1 MNPSTLFGAEGNANF
16 QALLEDDER
25 VFCRVGSHANA
36 DGSVLAVL
44 PAAEHPT
51 PATLDRLA
59 HEYGLKEE
67 LDGAWAV
74 RPLRLIREGG
84 RTMLVLEDPSG
95 EPLERL
101 LGVPFEMDLFLRLA
115 IDISVAVG
123 RLHRRGLLH
132 KDIKPANIMVNCADG
147 QVRLTGFGIASRV
160 PRERHAPGPPETVA
174 GTLAYM
180 APEQTGRMNRSIDS
194 RSDLYALGV
203 TFYQMLTGCLP
214 FTAADPMAW
223 VHCHIARKPLPPSE
237 RSENIPAPVSEI
249 IMKLL
254 AKTAE
259 ERYQTA
265 AGVESD
271 FRHCLAE
278 RERKGRIDPF
288 ALGEHDA
295 PDRLLLPEKL
305 YGRAREIE
313 TLLACFD
320 RMVNNGAVELVL
332 VSGYSGIGKSSVVN
346 ELHRVV
352 VEPRGLFASGK
363 FDQYKRNI
371 PYSTLA
377 QAFQSLIRPLLGKS
391 DPELAG
397 WREAF
402 REALGPNGRLIIDL
416 VPELKLIVGDQ
427 PPVPE
432 LPPHDSQRRFQ
443 LVFRRF
449 LAVFAQPEHPL
460 ALFLDDLQ
468 WLDSA
473 TLDLLEDLLTQPDVR
488 HLILIGAYRDNEVS
502 SAYPLIRKLEAI
514 RKAGAVVH
522 EIILAPLAR
531 EDLGRLIG
539 DALHCEPERVTAL
552 AELIHEKTA
561 GNPFFANQL
570 ISVLVEE
577 GLLTFDYGE
586 GRWSWDLNSIRAK
599 GYTDNVADLM
609 AAKLGRLPP
618 ATQKVLGQLACLG
631 HAADSETLALV
642 HEASDEATNAALW
655 EAVRAGLVLRSG
667 GTYAFL
673 HDRVQEAAYAL
684 IVEDERAM
692 AHLRIGRLL
701 AARTPPEHL
710 EENIFDIVNQFDRGA
725 ALISTEREREQV
737 ATFNLMAGKRAK
749 AATAY
754 AAALRYFVVGRLLLG
769 ENGWEQCYQL
779 TFELELNRG
788 ECEYLTGELAAAE
801 ERLSQLSTRART
813 IVHAAAGACVRI
825 NLYTTLD
832 RSNRAVEVGL
842 EYLRRVDA
850 RWPQHA
856 TAEDV
861 QHEYDWLRQ
870 RLGSGSIEWLL
881 DLPLMTDPDRRATM
895 DVLTVLTSPALF
907 TDLNLFRLVVGRMAS
922 LSLEY
927 GNSDGSSLAYAWLGG
942 VLGTHFGDY
951 QAGFRFGQLGLDL
964 VEKRCLDRFRARVYL
979 VFAVHVAHW
988 TQPLATSRAFLRRA
1002 FEAAQE
1008 AGDLSYAAY
1017 SCIDLTA
1024 NLFASGAPL
1033 DQVEREAEIGIK
1045 FAQDVGFGLADN
1057 NLTVQL
1063 RLVRMLRGLTLDFG
1077 SFNDATFDESRFVQR
1092 FENNRE
1098 LSICASW
1105 YWIRKLQAGIYVNDS
1120 VAAIA
1125 ATTKVAPLLWT
1136 TPTQIEQS
1144 EYQFYGA
1151 LALAARCDEAPA
1163 EERSQHLAALA
1174 DHSRQIA
1181 VWAENCPEN
1190 FENRVALVGAEIAR
1204 IEGRELDAERLYELA
1219 IASARANGFIHNEA
1233 LAYELAARFYA
1244 ARGFKQIAD
1253 LYLRNAR
1260 YGYLRWGAVGKV
1272 RQLDET
1278 YPDLR
1283 QEASLPGPTSTIGT
1297 PVEHLDLAT
1306 VIKVSQA
1313 VSGEIVLENLIDTL
1327 MHTAMEQAGAERALL
1342 IMPRGQEPRIEAEAT
1357 TSGNTVTV
1365 RLVDEAVTE
1374 GVLPESVLH
1383 YVLHTRESVILDD
1396 AAAQSPYG
1404 VDSYI
1409 RQRQARSILCLPLL
1423 NQAKLIGVLYL
1434 ENNLTPRVFAPAR
1447 ISVLK
1452 LLASQAAIALENAHL
1467 YRDVTEREKQQA
1479 ATSEMLRLISNSPIQ
1494 SVLDAVAENAARLC
1508 DASNAQ
1514 IFRLEDN
1521 LLRLAASYG
1530 EIPVVIHAYQ
1540 GVPVNRDTVTGRAAW
1555 DRRTIHVHDLAAEES
1570 EYPVGS
1576 SNAKREGHRTTLGT
1590 PLLREGTPVGII
1602 LVRRMEVRPFSD
1614 QQVALLETFADQA
1627 VIAIENARLFKAEQ
1641 QRTLA
1646 LAYANRDLAERETKI
1661 RRLVDSNIIGIFIW
1675 DFDGR
1680 ILEANDEF
1688 LRMVSYDREDLVSG
1702 RIRWADLTPPDWRDR
1717 NNARIEQQK
1726 SSGRFEPF
1734 EKEYTRKDG
1743 SRVPVLIGGATF
1755 EEGGNQG
1762 VAFVLD
1768 LTERKRGEEALRE
1781 SEARFRTMA
1790 DTAPVLIWTTDADK
1804 FWTYVSQT
1812 WLDLTGRS
1820 FEEELGNG
1828 WADDIHPSDRD
1839 ARLEAYAHCF
1849 DQRSPF
1855 TLEYRV
1861 RRHDGEYRW
1870 LLDKGTPRFAP
1881 DGTFLGYIGSATDIT
1896 ERKRTE
1902 ERLRVQHT
1910 VAQILAEAATIEEA
1924 TPRILRAMGECL
1936 GWDVGALW
1944 RVDREAEALRCVEL
1958 WHKASIEVTEFERV
1972 SRELTFAP
1980 GLGLPG
1986 RVWSSLEPE
1995 YVPDVVLDENF
2006 PRGPIAEREGLHA
2019 AFGFPILLGGEVLGV
2034 IECFSREIR
2043 QPDQELL
2050 NMLATI
2056 GSQIGQF
2063 IERKR
2068 AEDALRESEAKFRD
2082 YAATASDW
2090 LWEIGPDYKFTLLTE
2105 NAFRSNSADRIGT
2118 FCWDQALDLETESE
2132 KWRLVRATLESRKP
2146 FRDLVYCSV
2155 DGSGSPMY
2163 VRASGKPVFDANG
2176 EFRGYRGTGSD
2187 VTALRT
2193 VEAEARE
2200 NERRYR
2206 GALLELA
2213 HANRVATMG
2222 QLTASITHEVNQPIT
2237 AAVTYA
2243 LAARRWLSAE
2253 PPNFHEVDDALSLI
2267 VKEGNRAGDVVGRI
2281 RALIKKAPAR
2291 KDAVEIN
2298 DAILEVIAL
2307 TRTEAANNSV
2317 SVRTQ
2322 LAEGLPCVQGDR
2334 VQLQQVLLN
2343 LIINAI
2349 EAMRDVGEEE
2359 RELLIST
2366 RNEPDGVSVEVRD
2379 SGPGFTPAVLDRV
2392 FEAFYT
2398 TKPGGL
2404 GLGLSICRSIIEAH
2418 NGRLWAS
2425 PNVPRGAIFRFIAPA
2440 HPAATS

>member
-1 MNPSTLFGAEGNANF
+1 MSELSGYVFSSLREGDI
-16 QALLEDDER
+16 ALYR
-25 VFCRVGSHANA
+25 GSGN
-36 DGSVLAVL
+36 GLAPILLV
-44 PAAEHPT
+44 AAEET
-51 PATLDRLA
+51 SLGCIERLE
-59 HEYGLKEE
+59 HEYALKGE
-67 LDGAWAV
+67 LDADWAA
-74 RPLRLIREGG
+74 RPVALTRYNDRM
-84 RTMLVLEDPSG
+84 TLVLEDPG
-95 EPLERL
+95 GTPLDRL
-101 LGVPFEMDLFLRLA
+101 LGRPLDVSHFLRIAIPLA
-115 IDISVAVG
+115 GALRHV
-123 RLHRRGLLH
+123 HERGLIH
-132 KDIKPANIMVNCADG
+132 KDIKPANILVESASSG
-147 QVRLTGFGIASRV
+147 VWLTGFGIASRL
-160 PRERHAPGPPETVA
+160 PRERQAPAPPEVIA

-203 TFYQMLTGCLP
+203 TFYQMLTGSLP
-214 FTAADPMAW
+214 FTAADPMEW

-237 RSENIPAPVSEI
+237 RSKNIPAPVSEI

-271 FRHCLAE
+271 LRHCLAE

-320 RMVNNGAVELVL
+320 RMVNNGAAELVL

-346 ELHRVV
+346 ELHRVLV
-352 VEPRGLFASGK
+352 RPRGLFASGK
-363 FDQYKRNI
+363 FDQYKRDI

-377 QAFQSLIRPLLGKS
+377 QAFQSLIRPLVGKS

-402 REALGPNGRLIIDL
+402 HEALGPNGRLIIDL

-427 PPVPE
+427 PPIPE
-432 LPPHDSQRRFQ
+432 LPPHDAQRRFQ

-449 LAVFAQPEHPL
+449 LAVFARPEHPL

-473 TLDLLEDLLTQPDVR
+473 TLDLLEDLLTQPDVQ
-488 HLILIGAYRDNEVS
+488 HLMLIGAYRDNEVN
-502 SAYPLIRKLEAI
+502 SAHPLIRKLEAI

-539 DALHCEPERVTAL
+539 DSLHCEPERVTAL

-561 GNPFFANQL
+561 GNPFFAIQL

-599 GYTDNVADLM
+599 GYTDNVADFM
-609 AAKLGRLPP
+609 VAKLSRLPP

-631 HAADSETLALV
+631 NAAELETLALV

-673 HDRVQEAAYAL
+673 HDRVQEAAYTL

-701 AARTPPEHL
+701 AARTPLEHL
-710 EENIFDIVNQFDRGA
+710 EENIFDIVNQFDRSA
-725 ALISTEREREQV
+725 ALIGTEREREQV
-737 ATFNLMAGKRAK
+737 ATFNLMAGRRAK

-779 TFELELNRG
+779 TFDLELNRG

-813 IVHAAAGACVRI
+813 IVHAAAGTCVRI

-856 TAEDV
+856 TAQDV
-861 QHEYDWLRQ
+861 QQEYDRLRQ
-870 RLGSGSIEWLL
+870 RLGSGSIEGLL

-951 QAGFRFGQLGLDL
+951 QAGFRFGKLGLDL
-964 VEKRCLDRFRARVYL
+964 VEKRGLDRFRARVFL

-1057 NLTVQL
+1057 NLTVQF

-1098 LSICASW
+1098 LSICACW
-1105 YWIRKLQAGIYVNDS
+1105 YWIRKLQAGVYASDS
-1120 VAAIA
+1120 MAAITA
-1125 ATTKVAPLLWT
+1125 VTKLAPLLWT
-1136 TPTQIEQS
+1136 APTQVEQS
-1144 EYQFYGA
+1144 ECQFYGA
-1151 LALAARCDEAPA
+1151 LARAARCDEAPA

-1190 FENRVALVGAEIAR
+1190 FEDRAALVGAEIAR
-1204 IEGRELDAERLYELA
+1204 IEGRELDAERLYEQA
-1219 IASARANGFIHNEA
+1219 IGSARANGFIHNEA

-1244 ARGFKQIAD
+1244 ARGLDEIAH

-1260 YGYLRWGAVGKV
+1260 YCYARWGADGKV
-1272 RQLDET
+1272 RQLDQSH
-1278 YPDLR
+1278 PQLKH
-1283 QEASLPGPTSTIGT
+1283 QPPVAGPTSTIGA

-1313 VSGEIVLENLIDTL
+1313 VSSEIVLEKLLDTL
-1327 MHTAMEQAGAERALL
+1327 MRTAIEQAGAERGLL
-1342 IMPRGQEPRIEAEAT
+1342 IVSEENEQRIAAEAI
-1357 TSGNTVTV
+1357 TSGDTIIV
-1365 RLVDEAVTE
+1365 RLPDQPVTTTA
-1374 GVLPESVLH
+1374 LPEALVRTVLR
-1383 YVLHTRESVILDD
+1383 TREAVILDD
-1396 AAAQSPYG
+1396 AAVESAFAADP
-1404 VDSYI
+1404 YI
-1409 RQRQARSILCLPLL
+1409 RQRQGRSILCLPLI
-1423 NQAKLIGVLYL
+1423 NQSNLIGVLYL
-1434 ENNLTPRVFAPAR
+1434 ENNLAPRVFAPAR
-1447 ISVLK
+1447 IAVLK
-1452 LLASQAAIALENAHL
+1452 LLASQAAIALENASL
-1467 YRDVTEREKQQA
+1467 YRDLSEREA
-1479 ATSEMLRLISNSPIQ
+1479 
-1494 SVLDAVAENAARLC
+1494 
-1508 DASNAQ
+1508 
-1514 IFRLEDN
+1514 
-1521 LLRLAASYG
+1521 
-1530 EIPVVIHAYQ
+1530 
-1540 GVPVNRDTVTGRAAW
+1540 
-1555 DRRTIHVHDLAAEES
+1555 
-1570 EYPVGS
+1570 
-1576 SNAKREGHRTTLGT
+1576 
-1590 PLLREGTPVGII
+1590 
-1602 LVRRMEVRPFSD
+1602 
-1614 QQVALLETFADQA
+1614 
-1627 VIAIENARLFKAEQ
+1627 
-1641 QRTLA
+1641 
-1646 LAYANRDLAERETKI
+1646 KI
-1661 RRLVDSNIIGIFIW
+1661 RRLVDANIIGIIIW
-1675 DFDGR
+1675 ERGGR
-1680 ILEANDEF
+1680 ILEANDAF
-1688 LRMVSYDREDLVSG
+1688 LRIVGYDRADLVSG
-1702 RIRWADLTPPDWRDR
+1702 RLRWTDFTPSEWLDR
-1717 NNARIEQQK
+1717 HERWWIPEQEMMGSVQ
-1726 SSGRFEPF
+1726 PF
-1734 EKEYTRKDG
+1734 EKEYLRKDG
-1743 SRVPVLIGGATF
+1743 SRVPVLIGVASF
-1755 EEGGNQG
+1755 EESKNHG
-1762 VAFVLD
+1762 VSFVLD
-1768 LTERKRGEEALRE
+1768 LTDRKQAELGLRE
-1781 SEARFRTMA
+1781 SEERFRTLVQFSFDVYWESDAQHRFIRQEFAEGLA
-1790 DTAPVLIWTTDADK
+1790 DPPAPGSEIGKTRWEVPYLEPDAEAWRK
-1804 FWTYVSQT
+1804 HRET
-1812 WLDLTGRS
+1812 
-1820 FEEELGNG
+1820 
-1828 WADDIHPSDRD
+1828 
-1839 ARLEAYAHCF
+1839 LEAHLPFRDFELARPAADGGKRYISVSGLPVF
-1849 DQRSPF
+1849 DKAGHF
-1855 TLEYRV
+1855 IGYRGV
-1861 RRHDGEYRW
+1861 ARH
-1870 LLDKGTPRFAP
+1870 
-1881 DGTFLGYIGSATDIT
+1881 IT
-1896 ERKRTE
+1896 ERKR
-1902 ERLRVQHT
+1902 
-1910 VAQILAEAATIEEA
+1910 AE
-1924 TPRILRAMGECL
+1924 
-1936 GWDVGALW
+1936 
-1944 RVDREAEALRCVEL
+1944 EALR
-1958 WHKASIEVTEFERV
+1958 
-1972 SRELTFAP
+1972 
-1980 GLGLPG
+1980 
-1986 RVWSSLEPE
+1986 
-1995 YVPDVVLDENF
+1995 DV
-2006 PRGPIAEREGLHA
+2006 
-2019 AFGFPILLGGEVLGV
+2019 
-2034 IECFSREIR
+2034 
-2043 QPDQELL
+2043 QMQ
-2050 NMLATI
+2050 
-2056 GSQIGQF
+2056 
-2063 IERKR
+2063 
-2068 AEDALRESEAKFRD
+2068 
-2082 YAATASDW
+2082 
-2090 LWEIGPDYKFTLLTE
+2090 
-2105 NAFRSNSADRIGT
+2105 
-2118 FCWDQALDLETESE
+2118 
-2132 KWRLVRATLESRKP
+2132 
-2146 FRDLVYCSV
+2146 
-2155 DGSGSPMY
+2155 
-2163 VRASGKPVFDANG
+2163 
-2176 EFRGYRGTGSD
+2176 
-2187 VTALRT
+2187 
-2193 VEAEARE
+2193 
-2200 NERRYR
+2200 
-2206 GALLELA
+2206 LA

-2222 QLTASITHEVNQPIT
+2222 QLSASITHEVNQPIT

-2243 LAARRWLSAE
+2243 LAARRWLSAD
-2253 PPNFHEVDDALSLI
+2253 PPNFREADNALSII
-2267 VKEGNRAGDVVGRI
+2267 VKEGNRAGEVVGRI

-2291 KDAVEIN
+2291 KDAVAIN

-2322 LAEGLPCVQGDR
+2322 LAEDLPRVQGDR

-2379 SGPGFTPAVLDRV
+2379 SGPGFAPATLEHV

-2398 TKPGGL
+2398 TKAGGL
-2404 GLGLSICRSIIEAH
+2404 GMGLSICHSIIEAH
-2418 NGRLWAS
+2418 GGRLWAS
-2425 PNVPRGAIFRFIAPA
+2425 ANLPRGASFQFALPAIANTA
-2440 HPAATS
+2440 S

>member
-1 MNPSTLFGAEGNANF
+1 MSHLRCGSFASLWGCPVLARGPEIVIDHDMWQISCSSSARPTEWTIVIGPFLASVGEPLDGGVRQLNPSTLLADGNANF
-16 QALLEDDER
+16 QVLWEDGER

-36 DGSVLAVL
+36 DCSVLTVL
-44 PAAEHPT
+44 PAAEHPM
-51 PATLDRLA
+51 PATLNRLA
-59 HEYGLKEE
+59 HEYGLKDE

-74 RPLRLIREGG
+74 RPLELVSESG
-84 RTMLVLEDPSG
+84 RSMLVLEDPGG

-101 LGVPFEMDLFLRLA
+101 LGLPFEMDLFLHLA
-115 IDISVAVG
+115 IDITVALSK
-123 RLHRRGLLH
+123 LHRRGLLH
-132 KDIKPANIMVNCADG
+132 KDIKPANILVNCADG

-160 PRERHAPGPPETVA
+160 PRERQVPEPPEAIA

-203 TFYQMLTGCLP
+203 TFYQMLTGSLP
-214 FTAADPMAW
+214 FTAADPMEW

-237 RSENIPAPVSEI
+237 RLENIPAPVSEI

-265 AGVESD
+265 VGVESD
-271 FRHCLAE
+271 LRRCLAE

-288 ALGEHDA
+288 VLGEHDA

-320 RMVNNGAVELVL
+320 RIVNNGGAELVL

-346 ELHRVV
+346 ELHRVL

-363 FDQYKRNI
+363 FDQYKRDI

-397 WREAF
+397 WREAL

-432 LPPHDSQRRFQ
+432 LPPHDAQRRFQ

-449 LAVFAQPEHPL
+449 LAVFARPEHPL

-473 TLDLLEDLLTQPDVR
+473 TLDLLEDLLTQPDVQ
-488 HLILIGAYRDNEVS
+488 HLMLIGAYRDNEVN
-502 SAYPLIRKLEAI
+502 SAHPLMRKLEAI
-514 RKAGAVVH
+514 RNAGAAVH
-522 EIILAPLAR
+522 EIILAPLVR

-539 DALHCEPERVTAL
+539 DALHCEPERVTPL
-552 AELIHEKTA
+552 AELIHKKTA
-561 GNPFFANQL
+561 GNPFFAIQL

-599 GYTDNVADLM
+599 GYTDNVADFM
-609 AAKLGRLPP
+609 AAKLSRLPP
-618 ATQKVLGQLACLG
+618 TTQKVLGQLACLG
-631 HAADSETLALV
+631 NAAESETLALV

-673 HDRVQEAAYAL
+673 HDRVQEAAYTL

-754 AAALRYFVVGRLLLG
+754 AAALRYFVGGRLLLE

-779 TFELELNRG
+779 IFDLELNTG

-813 IVHAAAGACVRI
+813 IVHAAAGTCVRI

-856 TAEDV
+856 TAQDV
-861 QHEYDWLRQ
+861 QQEYDRLRQ
-870 RLGSGSIEWLL
+870 RLGSGSIEGLL

-942 VLGTHFGDY
+942 VLGTHLGDY
-951 QAGFRFGQLGLDL
+951 QAGFRFGKLGLDL
-964 VEKRCLDRFRARVYL
+964 VEKRGLDRFRARVYL

-988 TQPLATSRAFLRRA
+988 TQPLSTSRAFLRRA

-1057 NLTVQL
+1057 NLTVQF
-1063 RLVRMLRGLTLDFG
+1063 RLVRMLRGLTLDFD
-1077 SFNDATFDESRFVQR
+1077 SFNDTTFDESRFVQR

-1098 LSICASW
+1098 LSICACW
-1105 YWIRKLQAGIYVNDS
+1105 YWIGKLQAGIYMSDS

-1125 ATTKVAPLLWT
+1125 ATTKVTPLLWT

-1151 LALAARCDEAPA
+1151 LAQAARCDKAPA

-1190 FENRVALVGAEIAR
+1190 FEDRAALVGAEIAR
-1204 IEGRELDAERLYELA
+1204 IEGRELDAERLYEQA
-1219 IASARANGFIHNEA
+1219 IRSARANGFIHIEA

-1283 QEASLPGPTSTIGT
+1283 QEDSLPGSTSTIGAS
-1297 PVEHLDLAT
+1297 VEHLDLAT

-1327 MHTAMEQAGAERALL
+1327 LRTAMAQAGAERALL
-1342 IMPRGQEPRIEAEAT
+1342 ILLRGQEPRIEAEAT
-1357 TSGNTVTV
+1357 TSGDTVT
-1365 RLVDEAVTE
+1365 LHLLDEAVTE
-1374 GVLPESVLH
+1374 RVLPKSVLH
-1383 YVLHTRESVILDD
+1383 YVLRTREIVILDD
-1396 AAAQSPYG
+1396 AAAHSPFG
-1404 VDSYI
+1404 VDFYI
-1409 RQRQARSILCLPLL
+1409 DQRRARSILCLPLL
-1423 NQAKLIGVLYL
+1423 NQAKLVGVLYL

-1467 YRDVTEREKQQA
+1467 YRDVAEREKQQT
-1479 ATSEMLRLISNSPIQ
+1479 ATSTMLRIIANSPIQ
-1494 SVLDAVAENAARLC
+1494 SVLDAVAENAAQLS
-1508 DASNAQ
+1508 DANNAE

-1521 LLRLAASYG
+1521 VLRLAASYG

-1540 GVPVNRDTVTGRAAW
+1540 GVPVNRDTVTGRAAC
-1555 DRRTIHVHDLAAEES
+1555 DRRTIHVHDLAAEEG

-1590 PLLREGTPVGII
+1590 PLLREGIPVGII
-1602 LVRRMEVRPFSD
+1602 LVRRREVRPFSD
-1614 QQVALLETFADQA
+1614 QQIALIETFADQA
-1627 VIAIENARLFKAEQ
+1627 VIAIENVRLFEAEK

-1646 LAYANRDLAERETKI
+1646 LAHANRDLAEREAKI
-1661 RRLVDSNIIGIFIW
+1661 RRLVDSNIIGIFVW
-1675 DFDGR
+1675 DFEGR

-1688 LRMVSYDREDLVSG
+1688 LRMLNYDREDLVTG

-1726 SSGRFEPF
+1726 GGGRFEPF

-1743 SRVPVLIGGATF
+1743 SRVPVLVGGATF
-1755 EEGGNQG
+1755 EEGGHEG

-1768 LTERKRGEEALRE
+1768 LTER
-1781 SEARFRTMA
+1781 M
-1790 DTAPVLIWTTDADK
+1790 
-1804 FWTYVSQT
+1804 
-1812 WLDLTGRS
+1812 
-1820 FEEELGNG
+1820 
-1828 WADDIHPSDRD
+1828 
-1839 ARLEAYAHCF
+1839 RLE
-1849 DQRSPF
+1849 D
-1855 TLEYRV
+1855 
-1861 RRHDGEYRW
+1861 
-1870 LLDKGTPRFAP
+1870 
-1881 DGTFLGYIGSATDIT
+1881 
-1896 ERKRTE
+1896 
-1902 ERLRVQHT
+1902 RLRVQHR

-1924 TPRILRAMGECL
+1924 TPIILRAMGECL

-1958 WHKASIEVTEFERV
+1958 WHKASIEVPEFERV
-1972 SRELTFAP
+1972 SREVTFVP

-1995 YVPDVVLDENF
+1995 YIPDVVPDQNF
-2006 PRGPIAEREGLHA
+2006 PRVSIAEREGLHA
-2019 AFGFPILLGGEVLGV
+2019 AFGFPILLGRDVLGV
-2034 IECFSREIR
+2034 IEFFSREIR
-2043 QPDQELL
+2043 QPDQDLL
-2050 NMLATI
+2050 DMLATI

-2063 IERKR
+2063 IERKG
-2068 AEDALRESEAKFRD
+2068 AEE
-2082 YAATASDW
+2082 
-2090 LWEIGPDYKFTLLTE
+2090 
-2105 NAFRSNSADRIGT
+2105 AFRKV
-2118 FCWDQALDLETESE
+2118 Q
-2132 KWRLVRATLESRKP
+2132 
-2146 FRDLVYCSV
+2146 
-2155 DGSGSPMY
+2155 M
-2163 VRASGKPVFDANG
+2163 
-2176 EFRGYRGTGSD
+2176 
-2187 VTALRT
+2187 
-2193 VEAEARE
+2193 
-2200 NERRYR
+2200 
-2206 GALLELA
+2206 ELA

-2222 QLTASITHEVNQPIT
+2222 QLSASIAHEVKQPIT
-2237 AAVTYA
+2237 ATVTYA

-2253 PPNFHEVDDALSLI
+2253 PPNFREVDDALSHV
-2267 VKEGNRAGDVVGRI
+2267 VKQGNRAGEVLARM

-2291 KDAVEIN
+2291 KDAVAIN

-2322 LAEGLPCVQGDR
+2322 LAAGLPCVQGDR

-2359 RELLIST
+2359 RELFIST

-2379 SGPGFTPAVLDRV
+2379 SGPGFAPEILDQV
-2392 FEAFYT
+2392 FAAFYT
-2398 TKPGGL
+2398 TRPGGL

-2425 PNVPRGAIFRFIAPA
+2425 PNVPRGAIFGFIAPA
-2440 HPAATS
+2440 HPAAAS

>member
-1 MNPSTLFGAEGNANF
+1 MIDTGHPGVVPDYTKKDFDAALIRTHALTLAFEALREAQVDLAHVERITTIRRLTASGVTSLNSSSRFASDGNSGF
-16 QALLEDDER
+16 QVLWEDGER
-25 VFCRVGSHANA
+25 VFCRGNSHG
-36 DGSVLAVL
+36 DDTTLVLAVL
-44 PAAEHPT
+44 PASEHPA
-51 PATLDRLA
+51 PAVLDRLA
-59 HEYGLKEE
+59 HEYELRDE
-67 LDGAWAV
+67 LDPAWAA
-74 RPLRLIREGG
+74 RPLKLVRERGQ
-84 RTMLVLEDPSG
+84 TILLLQDPGG
-95 EPLERL
+95 EPLDRL
-101 LGVPFEMDLFLRLA
+101 IGPPMALELFLRLA
-115 IDISVAVG
+115 VALSAAVG
-123 RLHRRGLLH
+123 RLHGRGLVH
-132 KDIKPANIMVNCADG
+132 KDIKPTNVLVNVSAG
-147 QVRLTGFGIASRV
+147 QVWLTGFGIASRL
-160 PRERHAPGPPETVA
+160 PRERQSPAPPEFLE
-174 GTLAYM
+174 GTLAYI

-194 RSDLYALGV
+194 RSDLYSLGV
-203 TFYQMLTGCLP
+203 TLYQMLTGTLP
-214 FTAADPMAW
+214 FTASDPMKW
-223 VHCHIARKPLPPSE
+223 VHCHIAKNPIPPSE
-237 RSENIPAPVSEI
+237 RLKNVPPPVSAI

-254 AKTAE
+254 AKAPE
-259 ERYQTA
+259 ERYQIA
-265 AGVESD
+265 AHLEYD
-271 FRHCLAE
+271 LRRCLSEAQ
-278 RERKGRIDPF
+278 GQIDTFP
-288 ALGEHDA
+288 LGERNN
-295 PDRLLLPEKL
+295 PDRLLIPEKL
-305 YGRAREIE
+305 YGRAREIDS
-313 TLLACFD
+313 LLASFD
-320 RMVNNGAVELVL
+320 RIIKSGVPELVL

-346 ELHRVV
+346 ELHRVLV
-352 VEPRGLFASGK
+352 QPRGLFASGK
-363 FDQYKRNI
+363 FDQYKRDI

-416 VPELKLIVGDQ
+416 VPQLKLIVGDQ

-432 LPPHDSQRRFQ
+432 LPSHDAQRRFQ

-449 LAVFAQPEHPL
+449 LAVFARPEHPL

-473 TLDLLEDLLTQPDVR
+473 TLDLLEDLLTQPDVQ
-488 HLILIGAYRDNEVS
+488 HLMLIGAYRDNEVD
-502 SAYPLIRKLEAI
+502 SAHPLIRKLEAI

-599 GYTDNVADLM
+599 GYTDNVADFM
-609 AAKLGRLPP
+609 AAKLSRLPP
-618 ATQKVLGQLACLG
+618 TTQKVLGQLACLG
-631 HAADSETLALV
+631 NAAESETLALV

-673 HDRVQEAAYAL
+673 HDRVQEAAYTL

-779 TFELELNRG
+779 TFDLELNRG

-813 IVHAAAGACVRI
+813 IVHAAAGTCVRI

-856 TAEDV
+856 TAQDV
-861 QHEYDWLRQ
+861 QQEYDRLRQ
-870 RLGSGSIEWLL
+870 RLGSGSIEGLL

-951 QAGFRFGQLGLDL
+951 QAGFRFGKLGLDL
-964 VEKRCLDRFRARVYL
+964 VEKRGLDRFRARVYL

-1033 DQVEREAEIGIK
+1033 DQVERVAEIGIK

-1057 NLTVQL
+1057 NLTVQF

-1098 LSICASW
+1098 LSICACW
-1105 YWIRKLQAGIYVNDS
+1105 YWIRKLQAGIYVSDS

-1125 ATTKVAPLLWT
+1125 ATTKVTPLLWT
-1136 TPTQIEQS
+1136 APTQIEQS
-1144 EYQFYGA
+1144 EYQFYGS
-1151 LALAARCDEAPA
+1151 LAQAARCDKAPA

-1190 FENRVALVGAEIAR
+1190 FANRAALVAAEFAR
-1204 IEGRELDAERLYELA
+1204 LEGRELDAERLYEQA
-1219 IASARANGFIHNEA
+1219 IGSARANGFIHSEA

-1283 QEASLPGPTSTIGT
+1283 QEESLPGPTSTVGA

-1313 VSGEIVLENLIDTL
+1313 VSSEIVPENLIDTL
-1327 MHTAMEQAGAERALL
+1327 MRTAMAQAGAERALL
-1342 IMPRGQEPRIEAEAT
+1342 IMPCGQEPRIGAEAT
-1357 TSGNTVTV
+1357 TSGDTVTV

-1374 GVLPESVLH
+1374 RVLPESVLH
-1383 YVLHTRESVILDD
+1383 YVLRTREIVVLDD
-1396 AAAQSPYG
+1396 AAAQSPFG

-1434 ENNLTPRVFAPAR
+1434 ENNLTPRVFAPTR

-1467 YRDVTEREKQQA
+1467 YRDV
-1479 ATSEMLRLISNSPIQ
+1479 
-1494 SVLDAVAENAARLC
+1494 
-1508 DASNAQ
+1508 
-1514 IFRLEDN
+1514 
-1521 LLRLAASYG
+1521 
-1530 EIPVVIHAYQ
+1530 
-1540 GVPVNRDTVTGRAAW
+1540 
-1555 DRRTIHVHDLAAEES
+1555 
-1570 EYPVGS
+1570 
-1576 SNAKREGHRTTLGT
+1576 
-1590 PLLREGTPVGII
+1590 
-1602 LVRRMEVRPFSD
+1602 
-1614 QQVALLETFADQA
+1614 
-1627 VIAIENARLFKAEQ
+1627 
-1641 QRTLA
+1641 
-1646 LAYANRDLAERETKI
+1646 AERESKI

-1675 DFDGR
+1675 DFEGR

-1688 LRMVSYDREDLVSG
+1688 LRMVKYDREDLVAG

-1768 LTERKRGEEALRE
+1768 LTERKRAEQALMRSEGYLAETQKLTHTGSWAWDARSQKVLYCSEEMLRIFGLDPQEHLPTRKNFRQRVHPEDRNRVDERFARVVNERVDSFDEYRVVLPDGTVKHVNSSGHPVLDGNGELIEFVGTATDVTERKRAEEALRE
-1781 SEARFRTMA
+1781 SEA
-1790 DTAPVLIWTTDADK
+1790 K
-1804 FWTYVSQT
+1804 FS
-1812 WLDLTGRS
+1812 
-1820 FEEELGNG
+1820 
-1828 WADDIHPSDRD
+1828 
-1839 ARLEAYAHCF
+1839 
-1849 DQRSPF
+1849 
-1855 TLEYRV
+1855 
-1861 RRHDGEYRW
+1861 
-1870 LLDKGTPRFAP
+1870 
-1881 DGTFLGYIGSATDIT
+1881 
-1896 ERKRTE
+1896 
-1902 ERLRVQHT
+1902 
-1910 VAQILAEAATIEEA
+1910 
-1924 TPRILRAMGECL
+1924 
-1936 GWDVGALW
+1936 
-1944 RVDREAEALRCVEL
+1944 
-1958 WHKASIEVTEFERV
+1958 
-1972 SRELTFAP
+1972 
-1980 GLGLPG
+1980 
-1986 RVWSSLEPE
+1986 
-1995 YVPDVVLDENF
+1995 
-2006 PRGPIAEREGLHA
+2006 
-2019 AFGFPILLGGEVLGV
+2019 
-2034 IECFSREIR
+2034 
-2043 QPDQELL
+2043 
-2050 NMLATI
+2050 
-2056 GSQIGQF
+2056 
-2063 IERKR
+2063 
-2068 AEDALRESEAKFRD
+2068 D

-2090 LWEIGPDYKFTLLTE
+2090 LWEIGPDYRFTLLTE
-2105 NAFRSNSADRIGT
+2105 NAFRSDPAGRIGT
-2118 FCWDQALDLETESE
+2118 FCWGHALDLETEPE
-2132 KWRLVRATLESRKP
+2132 KWRLVWATLDSREP
-2146 FRDLVYCSV
+2146 FHNFVYCTL

-2163 VRASGKPVFDANG
+2163 VKVSGKPVFDANG
-2176 EFRGYRGTGSD
+2176 EFRGYRGTGTD
-2187 VTALRT
+2187 VTAIIRAEASLRA

-2200 NERRYR
+2200 SEQRYR
-2206 GALLELA
+2206 KAQLELA

-2222 QLTASITHEVNQPIT
+2222 QLTASINHEVNQPIT

-2243 LAARRWLSAE
+2243 LAARRWLSAD
-2253 PPNFHEVDDALSLI
+2253 PPNFREVDDALSLI
-2267 VKEGNRAGDVVGRI
+2267 VKEGNRAGEVVGRI
-2281 RALIKKAPAR
+2281 RALIKKEPAR

-2322 LAEGLPCVQGDR
+2322 LAEGLPRVQGDR

-2349 EAMRDVGEEE
+2349 EAMRDIGEEE

-2379 SGPGFTPAVLDRV
+2379 SGPGFTPAALDRV

-2440 HPAATS
+2440 HPAAAS

>member
-1 MNPSTLFGAEGNANF
+1 
-16 QALLEDDER
+16 
-25 VFCRVGSHANA
+25 
-36 DGSVLAVL
+36 
-44 PAAEHPT
+44 
-51 PATLDRLA
+51 
-59 HEYGLKEE
+59 
-67 LDGAWAV
+67 
-74 RPLRLIREGG
+74 
-84 RTMLVLEDPSG
+84 
-95 EPLERL
+95 
-101 LGVPFEMDLFLRLA
+101 
-115 IDISVAVG
+115 
-123 RLHRRGLLH
+123 
-132 KDIKPANIMVNCADG
+132 
-147 QVRLTGFGIASRV
+147 
-160 PRERHAPGPPETVA
+160 
-174 GTLAYM
+174 M

-203 TFYQMLTGCLP
+203 TLYQMLTGCLP
-214 FTAADPMAW
+214 FTAADPMEW

-237 RSENIPAPVSEI
+237 RLENVPAPISEI
-249 IMKLL
+249 ILKLL
-254 AKTAE
+254 AKNAE
-259 ERYQTA
+259 ERYRTA

-271 FRHCLAE
+271 LRHCLAE

-295 PDRLLLPEKL
+295 SDRLLLPEKL

-320 RMVNNGAVELVL
+320 RIVNDGAPELVL

-346 ELHRVV
+346 ELHRML

-363 FDQYKRNI
+363 FDQYKRDI

-377 QAFQSLIRPLLGKS
+377 QAFQSLVRPLLGKS

-397 WREAF
+397 WRGVF
-402 REALGPNGRLIIDL
+402 REALGPNGQLIIDL

-432 LPPHDSQRRFQ
+432 LPPRDAQRRFQ

-449 LAVFAQPEHPL
+449 LAVFARPEHPL

-473 TLDLLEDLLTQPDVR
+473 TLDLLEDLLTQPGGVQ
-488 HLILIGAYRDNEVS
+488 HLMLIGAYRDNEVS
-502 SAYPLIRKLEAI
+502 SAHPLIRRLEAI
-514 RKAGAVVH
+514 RRAGAVVH

-531 EDLGRLIG
+531 EDLGRSIG

-552 AELIHEKTA
+552 AALIHERTA

-570 ISVLVEE
+570 ISGLVEE
-577 GLLTFDYGE
+577 GLLTFDYAE

-599 GYTDNVADLM
+599 GYTDNVADFM
-609 AAKLGRLPP
+609 VAKLSRLPP
-618 ATQKVLGQLACLG
+618 TTRKVLGQLACLG
-631 HAADSETLALV
+631 NAAESETLALV

-673 HDRVQEAAYAL
+673 HDRVQEAAYTL

-692 AHLRIGRLL
+692 VHLRIGRLL
-701 AARTPPEHL
+701 AARTPPERL

-725 ALISTEREREQV
+725 TLINTEREREQV
-737 ATFNLMAGKRAK
+737 ATFNLVAGKRAK

-769 ENGWEQCYQL
+769 ENGWEQCYEL
-779 TFELELNRG
+779 TFDLELNRG

-801 ERLSQLSTRART
+801 ARLSQLSTRART
-813 IVHAAAGACVRI
+813 VVHAAAGTCVRI
-825 NLYTTLD
+825 NLYTTFD
-832 RSNRAVEVGL
+832 QSNRAVEVGL

-856 TAEDV
+856 TAQDV
-861 QHEYDWLRQ
+861 QQEYDRLRQ
-870 RLGSGSIEWLL
+870 RRGFGSVEELL

-907 TDLNLFRLVVGRMAS
+907 TDLNLFRLVVGRMSS
-922 LSLEY
+922 LSLDY

-951 QAGFRFGQLGLDL
+951 QAGFRFGKLGLDL
-964 VEKRCLDRFRARVYL
+964 VERRGLDRFRARVYL

-1008 AGDLSYAAY
+1008 AGDPSYAAY

-1033 DQVEREAEIGIK
+1033 EQVEREAEIGIK
-1045 FAQDVGFGLADN
+1045 VAQDVGFGLADN
-1057 NLTVQL
+1057 NLTAQL
-1063 RLVRMLRGLTLDFG
+1063 RLVRMLRGLTPEFG

-1098 LSICASW
+1098 LSICACW
-1105 YWIRKLQAGIYVNDS
+1105 YWIRKLQAGIYVSDP
-1120 VAAIA
+1120 VAATA
-1125 ATTKVAPLLWT
+1125 AATKVAPLLWT

-1144 EYQFYGA
+1144 EYHFYAA

-1163 EERSQHLAALA
+1163 EERSRHLAALA

-1181 VWAENCPEN
+1181 VWAENCPET

-1204 IEGRELDAERLYELA
+1204 IEGRVLDAERLYEQA
-1219 IASARANGFIHNEA
+1219 IRSARENGFIHNEA

-1244 ARGFKQIAD
+1244 ARGFRQIAD
-1253 LYLRNAR
+1253 LYLQNAR

-1272 RQLDET
+1272 RQLDEA

-1283 QEASLPGPTSTIGT
+1283 QEDSLPGPTSTIGT

-1342 IMPRGQEPRIEAEAT
+1342 ITPHGQEPRIEAEAT
-1357 TSGNTVTV
+1357 TRGDTVTV
-1365 RLVDEAVTE
+1365 RLVGEAVTE
-1374 GVLPESVLH
+1374 RVLPESVLH
-1383 YVLHTRESVILDD
+1383 YVLRTRESVILDD

-1508 DASNAQ
+1508 DANNAE
-1514 IFRLEDN
+1514 IFRLEDG

-1540 GVPVNRDTVTGRAAW
+1540 GVPVDRNTVTGRAAC
-1555 DRRTIHVHDLAAEES
+1555 DRRTIHVHDLAAEEC

-1576 SNAKREGHRTTLGT
+1576 SNAKREGHHTTLGT

-1602 LVRRMEVRPFSD
+1602 LVRRREVRPFSD
-1614 QQVALLETFADQA
+1614 QEIALIETFADQA
-1627 VIAIENARLFKAEQ
+1627 VIAIENARLFRAEQ

-1646 LAYANRDLAERETKI
+1646 LAHANRDLAERETKI

-1680 ILEANDEF
+1680 IIEANDEF
-1688 LRMVSYDREDLVSG
+1688 LRIVNYDREDLVAG
-1702 RIRWADLTPPDWRDR
+1702 RIRWADLTPLDWRDR

-1743 SRVPVLIGGATF
+1743 SHVPVLIGGATF

-1768 LTERKRGEEALRE
+1768 LTERKCAEDALRE
-1781 SEARFRTMA
+1781 REAQLAEARRELRQMI
-1790 DTAPVLIWTTDADK
+1790 DTIPIPMTSYSA
-1804 FWTYVSQT
+1804 
-1812 WLDLTGRS
+1812 
-1820 FEEELGNG
+1820 
-1828 WADDIHPSDRD
+1828 D
-1839 ARLEAYAHCF
+1839 ARRDFVNAAWKQYTGLSDDAALGTEWSVVAHPDHVATGEKMWHDAF
-1849 DQRSPF
+1849 ATGEPWH
-1855 TLEYRV
+1855 TEERV
-1861 RRHDGEYRW
+1861 RRADGQYRW
-1870 LLDKGTPRFAP
+1870 FAINRVAAR
-1881 DGTFLGYIGSATDIT
+1881 DENGKIIMWYETAYDI
-1896 ERKRTE
+1896 EDRKRVE

-1924 TPRILRAMGECL
+1924 TPRILSAMGECL
-1936 GWDVGALW
+1936 GWDLGALW

-1958 WHKASIEVTEFERV
+1958 WHKASIEVPEFERV
-1972 SRELTFAP
+1972 SREFTFVP
-1980 GLGLPG
+1980 GVGLPG

-1995 YVPDVVLDENF
+1995 YVPDVVPDENF

-2034 IECFSREIR
+2034 IEFFSREIR

-2068 AEDALRESEAKFRD
+2068 AE
-2082 YAATASDW
+2082 AA
-2090 LWEIGPDYKFTLLTE
+2090 F
-2105 NAFRSNSADRIGT
+2105 
-2118 FCWDQALDLETESE
+2118 
-2132 KWRLVRATLESRKP
+2132 
-2146 FRDLVYCSV
+2146 
-2155 DGSGSPMY
+2155 
-2163 VRASGKPVFDANG
+2163 GKVQMQ
-2176 EFRGYRGTGSD
+2176 
-2187 VTALRT
+2187 
-2193 VEAEARE
+2193 
-2200 NERRYR
+2200 
-2206 GALLELA
+2206 LA

-2222 QLTASITHEVNQPIT
+2222 QLSASITHEVNQPIT

-2253 PPNFHEVDDALSLI
+2253 PPNLLEVDDALSLI
-2267 VKEGNRAGDVVGRI
+2267 VKEGNRAGEVVARI

-2291 KDAVEIN
+2291 RDAVAIN
-2298 DAILEVIAL
+2298 DAILEIIAL

-2322 LAEGLPCVQGDR
+2322 LAEGLPRVQGDR

-2366 RNEPDGVSVEVRD
+2366 RNDPDGVSVEVRD
-2379 SGPGFTPAVLDRV
+2379 SGPGFAPETFKHV

-2404 GLGLSICRSIIEAH
+2404 GLGLSICRSIVEAH

-2425 PNVPRGAIFRFIAPA
+2425 PNVPRGAVFRFIAPV
-2440 HPAATS
+2440 HPAAAS